1 MKKSQWNE
9 YELIKLLQKLPEVED
24 KRSRSE
30 VYHHVNNRS
39 IRKRKQKKNWI
50 PLFAATAALLLVAVL
65 GASILNDESTD
76 KKSPSSQFISMD
88 QVEKQEDKKESNES
102 DYNAEKATENKAAVE
117 SDAMADEKETLN
129 DEDYASKA
137 EANESD
143 QAAKREAVTIGVPDD
158 QSNYII
164 PITVSSASASLAQ
177 ALVEAMTN
185 AKEEAWGLTDYYPL
199 DITISDGAE
208 NNQIIIDLSEDSPL
222 ITLDSTFLAALQET
236 VKYNQ
241 IESVVFTTNGQPGVS
256 FSHAG
261 MLKTLEI
268 SKFDKKAF
276 LLYQLHE
283 TSRRFLAP
291 SNISYDS
298 ITDALA
304 SLKEDPGIEGISPSV
319 PQTIGWDNV
328 REHKRTLEIDLSNDT
343 RIDDTDETR
352 TAIEAILFTA
362 KDFGFEQVQLF
373 NASINQVQELDLSAP
388 ITIPAAPNYI
398 E

>member
-30 VYHHVNNRS
+30 VYHHLDRRS
-39 IRKRKQKKNWI
+39 IRKRKQKKSNWI
-50 PLFAATAALLLVAVL
+50 PLISAMAALLLMAVL
-65 GASILNDESTD
+65 GASILNNESSD

-88 QVEKQEDKKESNES
+88 RVEQQEDQVESNVPDYDADKA
-102 DYNAEKATENKAAVE
+102 AEEKAAVE
-117 SDAMADEKETLN
+117 SEGDKKEAVTN
-129 DEDYASKA
+129 DDHAIKA
-137 EANESD
+137 EANEKD
-143 QAAKREAVTIGVPDD
+143 QTVYRETVTIGVPDH

-164 PITVSSASASLAQ
+164 PVTVPSASGSLAQ
-177 ALVEAMTN
+177 ALIEAMTN
-185 AKEEAWGLTDYYPL
+185 AEEEAWGLSDYYPL
-199 DITISDGAE
+199 DITISEGEDK
-208 NNQIIIDLSEDSPL
+208 NQMIIDLPEDSPL

-241 IESVVFTTNGQPGVS
+241 IESVLFTTNGQPGIP

-261 MLKTLEI
+261 MLKTFEI

-276 LLYQLHE
+276 LLYQHNE

-298 ITDALA
+298 INDALV
-304 SLKEDPGIEGISPSV
+304 SLKEDPGIEGIYPSV

-328 REHKRTLEIDLSNDT
+328 REQERTLEIDLSTDT
-343 RIDDTDETR
+343 RLEDTEETR
-352 TAIEAILFTA
+352 TAIDAILFTA
-362 KDFGFEQVQLF
+362 KDFGFEMVQLF
-373 NASINQVQELDLSAP
+373 NASIDQVQELNLSEP
-388 ITIPAAPNYI
+388 IVIPVAPNYVK
-398 E
+398 

>member
-9 YELIKLLQKLPEVED
+9 YELIKLLKKLPEVED

-39 IRKRKQKKNWI
+39 IRKRKQKRNWI
-50 PLFAATAALLLVAVL
+50 PLFSAAAALLLMAVL
-65 GASILNDESTD
+65 GASILNSESSE
-76 KKSPSSQFISMD
+76 KKSSSSQFISMD
-88 QVEKQEDKKESNES
+88 RVEKQKDQEESNES
-102 DYNAEKATENKAAVE
+102 DYNAEKSPKNKAAVDT
-117 SDAMADEKETLN
+117 DATEDKKETLN
-129 DEDYASKA
+129 NEDHAGKA

-143 QAAKREAVTIGVPDD
+143 QAAYHEAVTIGVPDD

-164 PITVSSASASLAQ
+164 PVTVSSVSASLAQ
-177 ALVEAMTN
+177 GLVEAMTN
-185 AKEEAWGLTDYYPL
+185 AEEEAWGLTDYYPL

-208 NNQIIIDLSEDSPL
+208 NNQIIIDLPKDSPL

-241 IESVVFTTNGQPGVS
+241 IESVVFTTNGQPGIP

-276 LLYQLHE
+276 LLYQHNK

-298 ITDALA
+298 ITDALV
-304 SLKEDPGIEGISPSV
+304 SLKEDPGIEGIYPSV

-328 REHKRTLEIDLSNDT
+328 REHKSTLEIDLSTDSIIEDT
-343 RIDDTDETR
+343 EETR

-373 NASINQVQELDLSAP
+373 NASVSQVQELDLSEP
-388 ITIPAAPNYI
+388 IIIPAAPNYI
-398 E
+398 K

>member
-1 MKKSQWNE
+1 MKRSQWNE

-39 IRKRKQKKNWI
+39 IRKRKQKRHWI
-50 PLFAATAALLLVAVL
+50 PLFSAAAALLLMAVL
-65 GASILNDESTD
+65 GASILNSESAD
-76 KKSPSSQFISMD
+76 KKSSSSQFISMD
-88 QVEKQEDKKESNES
+88 RVEKQEDREPNES
-102 DYNAEKATENKAAVE
+102 EYNAEKSPENKAAVE
-117 SDAMADEKETLN
+117 SDATEDKKEILN
-129 DEDYASKA
+129 NEDHASKA

-143 QAAKREAVTIGVPDD
+143 QAAYHETVTIGVPDD

-164 PITVSSASASLAQ
+164 PVTVSSVSASLAQ
-177 ALVEAMTN
+177 ALDEAMTN
-185 AKEEAWGLTDYYPL
+185 AEEEVWGLTDYYPL

-208 NNQIIIDLSEDSPL
+208 NNQIIIDLPKDSPL
-222 ITLDSTFLAALQET
+222 ITLDSTFLATLQET

-241 IESVVFTTNGQPGVS
+241 IEQVVFTTNGQPGIP

-261 MLKTLEI
+261 MLETLEI
-268 SKFDKKAF
+268 SKFDKKSF
-276 LLYQLHE
+276 LLYQHNE

-304 SLKEDPGIEGISPSV
+304 SLKEDPGIEGIYPSV

-328 REHKRTLEIDLSNDT
+328 REHKSTLEIDLSTDT
-343 RIDDTDETR
+343 RIEDTEETR

-373 NASINQVQELDLSAP
+373 NASVNQVQELDLSEP
-388 ITIPAAPNYI
+388 ITIPAAPNLI
-398 E
+398 K